1 VRGACLSVDEL
12 ALYVGGSVPD
22 DAVVAIVE
30 HVESCEPC
38 RESIAAAVKAQR
50 IRGADAGDI
59 AIGAAIGRYVVRAV
73 RGSGAMGHVLEA
85 SDPDLDR
92 VVAIKIVRNSDPG
105 SDARALRE
113 GRALAK
119 LAHPNVVTVHDVGIW
134 SGGVFLAMELVRGT
148 TMREWARSRS
158 PREIARVFAAAARGI
173 AAAHRMGLVHRD
185 IKPDNLV
192 VDDDYRVRVIDFGLA
207 VASDDDAL
215 GGTPAYLAPEKRAG
229 ARADQYAFMVSL
241 REAVTGERTPARELS
256 PAWLR
261 AIVERGLRADPA
273 ARWPDMDAVADA
285 IERKLARPRRGA
297 IAAAG
302 VLGLAGV
309 AVAYVA
315 TRPSPELC
323 TGGRAE
329 MAAVWSPAQRAAIAA
344 VLPADVAAIVGS
356 RLDRYAAAWQDM
368 HAAAC
373 EATRVR
379 GEQSEELLDL
389 RMSCLRTRLVE
400 MRSLVE
406 LFAHADRGLIL
417 RAPSAASSMSSLD
430 DCADAKVL
438 LEPVRPP
445 RDPVSRARADAI
457 ADRIAV
463 AQAQFEAGRIK
474 EARVTAEAAVA
485 DARTLGHAPTLAHAL
500 FALGSAQ
507 HRGGDGAA
515 AEQTFREAIRA
526 AEAGRDDALKADAM
540 IVMLLVGDDP
550 SRSAS
555 MIALAEDAKAVLQ
568 RLGNDDERTAKLL
581 DNLGVVLRAAGKSD
595 EALADHQKALAIRE
609 RVLQPDDP
617 SLAITANNVG
627 AVLFDKGRNT
637 EALLYF
643 ERARAI
649 WERALGP
656 NHPQVAYAYNNIG
669 SLLWQQGKLAEAL
682 AMQDKGL
689 AIRRESLGPDH
700 PDTGVSLYN
709 IGDIL
714 RDQGHLTEA
723 IANYE
728 QAKSIFEKAFGPKHP
743 LYAQAIEMIGI
754 TQTDLGQLDDAK
766 RNLETALAVRTAGL
780 PPDHSDFAYSHRSLG
795 NLAAKQHKLKDALA
809 HYTAAMAIN
818 EKAFGKDSPNL
829 FIDLANIGETLV
841 DMGDLAGARDYLQ
854 RALARAK
861 EASPSPTSLAAAWF
875 AQARATNDKHAAETA
890 RELYAHAAQTP
901 DTKQE
906 LAAVEAWL
914 RK

>member
-1 VRGACLSVDEL
+1 VRDACLSVDEL

-22 DAVVAIVE
+22 DAVVAIVD
-30 HVESCEPC
+30 HVESCERC

-50 IRGADAGDI
+50 TRSPDAGDI

-119 LAHPNVVTVHDVGIW
+119 LAHANVVTVHDVGIW

-148 TMREWARSRS
+148 TMREWAKSRS

-192 VDDDYRVRVIDFGLA
+192 VDDDGRVRVIDFGLA
-207 VASDDDAL
+207 VASGDGAL
-215 GGTPAYLAPEKRAG
+215 AGTPAYLAPEKRSD
-229 ARADQYAFMVSL
+229 ARSDQYAFMVSL
-241 REAVTGERTPARELS
+241 HEAVTGERPGERELR

-261 AIVERGLRADPA
+261 AIVERGLRSDPD
-273 ARWPDMDAVADA
+273 ARWPDMDAVAGA
-285 IERKLARPRRGA
+285 IERKLARGHGV

-323 TGGRAE
+323 AGGRAE

-344 VLPADVAAIVGS
+344 TLPADIAAIVGA

-406 LFAHADRGLIL
+406 LFAHADRGLIV
-417 RAPSAASSMSSLD
+417 RAPSAASSLSSLD

-438 LEPVRPP
+438 LDPVRPP
-445 RDPVSRARADAI
+445 RDPMSRARADAI
-457 ADRIAV
+457 ADRVAV
-463 AQAQFEAGRIK
+463 AQAQFEAGQIK
-474 EARVTAEAAVA
+474 DSRDTADAAVR
-485 DARTLGHAPTLAHAL
+485 DARALGHAPTLAHAL
-500 FALGSAQ
+500 FALASAQ
-507 HRGGDGAA
+507 HRDGDGAT

-550 SRSAS
+550 SRSAA

-568 RLGNDDERTAKLL
+568 RLGGDDERTAKLL
-581 DNLGVVLRAAGKSD
+581 DNLGVILRAAGKLD

-627 AVLFDKGRNT
+627 AVLFDLGKGD
-637 EALLYF
+637 EAMRYF
-643 ERARAI
+643 ERARTI
-649 WERALGP
+649 WERAFGS
-656 NHPQVAYAYNNIG
+656 NHPQVAYAYNNLG
-669 SLLWQQGKLAEAL
+669 SVLWQQGKLGEAL
-682 AMQDKGL
+682 AMTERGL
-689 AIRRESLGPDH
+689 AIRKAALGADH
-700 PDTGVSLYN
+700 PDTGVSVYN
-709 IGDIL
+709 MGDIQ
-714 RDQGHLTEA
+714 RDLGRFSDALA
-723 IANYE
+723 SYE
-728 QAKSIFEKAFGPKHP
+728 HAKAIFEKALGTKHP
-743 LYAQAIEMIGI
+743 LFAKATEMIGM
-754 TQTDLGQLDDAK
+754 TQTDLGRFDDAQ
-766 RNLETALAVRTAGL
+766 RNLDAAFAIRTATL
-780 PPDHSDFAYSHRSLG
+780 PPGHTDLALSHSGLGDLARKRRDFKG
-795 NLAAKQHKLKDALA
+795 ALA
-809 HYTAAMAIN
+809 HYAAAMAIN
-818 EKAFGKDSPNL
+818 DKAFGKDSPNL
-829 FIDLANIGETLV
+829 FYDLANLGEASL
-841 DMGDLAGARDYLQ
+841 DAGDVAAARDYLA

-861 EASPSPTSLAAAWF
+861 AANPAPAALASVYF
-875 AQARATNDKHAAETA
+875 AQARATSDRSAADKA
-890 RELYAHAAQTP
+890 RALYVSAVQTP
-901 DTKQE
+901 STKEE
-906 LAAVEAWL
+906 LAAIDAWL